1 MAPWSISIAQP
12 AWIHSILEVKVGY
25 NLLSNFFSFTFTL
38 MQCKLIIGNIFLLT
52 YFTNFAGK
60 IKINHLGTWEE
71 CFDWKHVIY
80 ICFPWKSQKV
90 VIFLGKMQEI
100 YKCFRSKYQQYPAKF
115 GQIMVFPTPGISL
128 MTKDLI
134 KIKVYTYFNIG
145 DAKIKKWKEKQSK
158 FYPTP

>member
-1 MAPWSISIAQP
+1 M
-12 AWIHSILEVKVGY
+12 LY
-25 NLLSNFFSFTFTL
+25 
-38 MQCKLIIGNIFLLT
+38 
-52 YFTNFAGK
+52 
-60 IKINHLGTWEE
+60 
-71 CFDWKHVIY
+71 IY
-80 ICFPWKSQKV
+80 IRIYIYTYVFHENHK
-90 VIFLGKMQEI
+90 VIFLGKIQEI

>member
-1 MAPWSISIAQP
+1 MYIYI
-12 AWIHSILEVKVGY
+12 Y
-25 NLLSNFFSFTFTL
+25 
-38 MQCKLIIGNIFLLT
+38 IIYIFI
-52 YFTNFAGK
+52 Y
-60 IKINHLGTWEE
+60 
-71 CFDWKHVIY
+71 IY
-80 ICFPWKSQKV
+80 ICFTRKSQK
-90 VIFLGKMQEI
+90 VIFLGKIQEI

-158 FYPTP
+158 FYPTPWATKIIFHIKCINFSF